1 MWAVSLKITAHAAQ
15 FIHDSIDLMR
25 DIFVVR
31 EGGTRAVLNAD
42 VVACLSGMR
51 RLKSSIDKSMEMAT
65 AMLLDLTTRRLI
77 DNSFVEGR
85 CLTAFQRI
93 VVPVRQIV
101 A

>member
-1 MWAVSLKITAHAAQ
+1 MWAVCFKITTHTAQ

-65 AMLLDLTTRRLI
+65 AMLLDLVTTRRLI

-85 CLTAFQRI
+85 CLTVTAFQ
-93 VVPVRQIV
+93 
-101 A
+101 